1 MAILR
6 AKYCL
11 LASNHSLMSFIK
23 SISFRFK
30 EAPPASYPFHL
41 PFLPQ
46 VEGLRLGTGATI
58 LVGDNG
64 CGKSTV
70 LEALACG
77 LELPGLGGPDPA
89 PDPTLAGGR
98 ALAQHLVVNWLK
110 RTRQGFFF
118 RAEDFAKLTERVARQ
133 KAGIDEEL
141 QHFEN
146 QNYGPAELAK
156 VRGMLQGQRR
166 EITRRYGEELT
177 AFSHGE
183 AFLQIFKARFTQP
196 GVYVL
201 DEPEASLSPVRQLA
215 LLGLIH
221 QMIVRKQA
229 QFVLATHSPILMGLP
244 GAQLYQLGAGIEPVA
259 YQDTEHYQITKGFLT
274 DPGLYL
280 RQLNEGF

>member
-1 MAILR
+1 
-6 AKYCL
+6 
-11 LASNHSLMSFIK
+11 
-23 SISFRFK
+23 
-30 EAPPASYPFHL
+30 
-41 PFLPQ
+41 
-46 VEGLRLGTGATI
+46 
-58 LVGDNG
+58 
-64 CGKSTV
+64 
-70 LEALACG
+70 
-77 LELPGLGGPDPA
+77 
-89 PDPTLAGGR
+89 
-98 ALAQHLVVNWLK
+98 VVNWLK

-133 KAGIDEEL
+133 KAGLDEEL
-141 QHFEN
+141 QYFEN
-146 QNYGPAELAK
+146 QQFGPAEMAK
-156 VRGMLQGQRR
+156 VKGMLQSQRR

-221 QMIVRKQA
+221 QMIERKQA

-244 GAQLYQLGAGIEPVA
+244 GALLYQLDTDIKPIA
-259 YQDTEHYQITKGFLT
+259 YQDTEHYQVTKGFLT

-280 RQLNEGF
+280 RQLREGF